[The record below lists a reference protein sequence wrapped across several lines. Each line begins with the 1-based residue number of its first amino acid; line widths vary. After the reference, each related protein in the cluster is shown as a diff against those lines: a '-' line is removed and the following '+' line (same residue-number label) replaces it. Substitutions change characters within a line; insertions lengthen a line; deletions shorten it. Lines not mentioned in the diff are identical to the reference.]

1 MKLVIRLAA
10 AFMVLLLTLSASGCL
25 STKLIDE
32 ESKKRIKVIVKNK
45 NTDFWKVV
53 RMGTEAAGTE
63 FGVDVDFDGP
73 TDEGDIEA
81 QISIIE
87 RTVIEKYDALVLA
100 ACDYNEIVPAAEKAI
115 DAGIPVVVIDSALN
129 SKKIKC
135 FIGTDNVDAG
145 RKAGEKLI
153 EILGNKCKIA
163 IMSFVKGTGSSVS
176 REEGL
181 YSVLKENP
189 GIEVISK
196 EYCMS
201 DEALAES
208 LAMKILEENGSIDAF
223 VCLNAQ
229 GTIGVARAI
238 KSMDLGGKV
247 KIIGFDSTPE
257 EISFI
262 EKGII
267 QATVVQNPFGMGYLG
282 IKIAVGVLNGKEVE
296 EYVNTGSTVI
306 DKDNMFL
313 PENQK
318 LVFPFTN

>member
-1 MKLVIRLAA
+1 MKLIIRFASII
-10 AFMVLLLTLSASGCL
+10 MVLSAMLWASGC
-25 STKLIDE
+25 SGTKLIDGGNR
-32 ESKKRIKVIVKNK
+32 KRIKVIVKNI
-45 NTDFWKVV
+45 NNDFWKVV

-63 FGVDVDFDGP
+63 FGVDVDFHGP
-73 TDEGDIEA
+73 TDERDIQG
-81 QISIIE
+81 QINMIE

-100 ACDYNEIVPAAEKAI
+100 ACDYNKVVPAAEKVI
-115 DAGIPVVVIDSALN
+115 DAGIPVIVIDSALN
-129 SKKIKC
+129 SKRIKC

-145 RKAGEKLI
+145 RKAGETLI
-153 EILGNKCKIA
+153 KILGNNCRIA
-163 IMSFVKGTGSSVS
+163 IMSFIKGAASADD
-176 REEGL
+176 REKGL
-181 YSVLKENP
+181 YSVLDENP
-189 GIEVISK
+189 DIQVVSK
-196 EYCMS
+196 EYYLS

-208 LAMKILEENGSIDAF
+208 LTRKILEQNENIDAI
-223 VCLNAQ
+223 VCLNAY
-229 GTIGVARAI
+229 GTVGAARAI
-238 KSMDLGGKV
+238 KSMELGDKV

-282 IKIAVGVLNGKEVE
+282 IRSAFDALNGKEVE
-296 EYVNTGSTVI
+296 EYINTGSTVI